1 MTRCQQAIP
10 KSHRRKEFV
19 RPSSNM
25 IAEVLLVLAGH
36 SSSLFPTEYT
46 LNPAIL
52 PLLHPGEQQSLEALA
67 LIAFRYRKIKSSC
80 LNLSRSPSR
89 YVCALCATLSHI
101 LKDDYESLVIETEAK
116 VLKRDSS
123 LVARGAFVPLSSI
136 RSIFS
141 EWDAPLAALVALVDE
156 LEAEKDWKPGPL
168 IDLLLVRSRTGVHR
182 IANII
187 SRISTAVQ
195 FVWRT
200 QLTAFLVHGSLSSV
214 DPLSDADFN
223 LSKGSIPSCVS
234 VQTRESITY
243 IGRAIAIVKVAKGQ
257 KQPSRDLAKEHTIM
271 LENVMPEDQHAFDLV
286 ISQIRTNVGQWLWLN
301 VLTKKDVD
309 DAIDGL

>member
-1 MTRCQQAIP
+1 MRHSEVTHPPI
-10 KSHRRKEFV
+10 F
-19 RPSSNM
+19 NM
-25 IAEVLLVLAGH
+25 IAELLLVLAGH
-36 SSSLFPTEYT
+36 SSSLFPTGYT
-46 LNPAIL
+46 LNSAIS

-89 YVCALCATLSHI
+89 YICALCATLNHI

-141 EWDAPLAALVALVDE
+141 EWDAPLAALAALVDE
-156 LEAEKDWKPGPL
+156 LEAEKHWSPGPL

-182 IANII
+182 VADII

-195 FVWRT
+195 IVWRT

-214 DPLSDADFN
+214 DPLSDADFT

-234 VQTRESITY
+234 VQSRESIAY
-243 IGRAIAIVKVAKGQ
+243 IGRAIAIVKGAKGQ

-286 ISQIRTNVGQWLWLN
+286 ISQIRTNVGEWLWLN

-309 DAIDGL
+309 DAIDAL